1 MKNFTLDNQPKIEP
15 GFTVPENYFATLS
28 EKINDKLSK
37 EAPKVIPLYKKK
49 KVWMYSVAAIAVVSL
64 SVLLVQQFNTKP
76 SLDSEF
82 LANYISQNT
91 TVSQDDIIEL
101 LEQEDIE
108 KLKVDYNLEEDLIE
122 ETLINSSD
130 LEHYLTN

>member
-1 MKNFTLDNQPKIEP
+1 MKNFNLDNQPKIET

-28 EKINDKLSK
+28 EKINDKLPR
-37 EAPKVIPLYKKK
+37 ETPKVIPLYKKK
-49 KVWMYSVAAIAVVSL
+49 KVWMYRVAAVALMSL
-64 SVLLVQQFNTKP
+64 IILLVEQFNTKP

-82 LANYISQNT
+82 LENYISQNT

-108 KLKVDYNLEEDLIE
+108 KLKVDYNLEENLIE

>member
-1 MKNFTLDNQPKIEP
+1 MKNFTLDNKPKIEP

-28 EKINDKLSK
+28 EKINDKLPK
-37 EAPKVIPLYKKK
+37 ETPKVIPLYKKK
-49 KVWMYSVAAIAVVSL
+49 KVWMYSVAAIAVVSM

-82 LANYISQNT
+82 LENYISQNT

>member
-1 MKNFTLDNQPKIEP
+1 MKNFTLDNKPKIEP

-28 EKINDKLSK
+28 EKINDKLPK
-37 EAPKVIPLYKKK
+37 EATKVIPLYRRK
-49 KVWMYSVAAIAVVSL
+49 KVWIYSFAAVVVVSL
-64 SVLLVQQFNTKP
+64 SVLLVQQFNTQP

-82 LANYISQNT
+82 LENYISQNT
-91 TVSQDDIIEL
+91 SVSQDDIIEL

-108 KLKVDYNLEEDLIE
+108 KLKVDYNIEEDLIE

>member
-1 MKNFTLDNQPKIEP
+1 MKNFTLDNKPKIKP

-28 EKINDKLSK
+28 EKINDKLPK
-37 EAPKVIPLYKKK
+37 EAPKVITFYRRK
-49 KVWMYSVAAIAVVSL
+49 KVWIYSFAAVVVVSL
-64 SVLLVQQFNTKP
+64 SVLLVQQFNTQP

-82 LANYISQNT
+82 LENYISQNT
-91 TVSQDDIIEL
+91 SVSQDDIIEL

-108 KLKVDYNLEEDLIE
+108 KLKVDYNIEEDLIE

>member
-1 MKNFTLDNQPKIEP
+1 MKNFSLDNEPKIET
-15 GFTVPENYFATLS
+15 GFRVPENYFVTLS
-28 EKINDKLSK
+28 EKINDKLPS
-37 EAPKVIPLYKKK
+37 ETPKVIPLYKKK
-49 KVWMYSVAAIAVVSL
+49 KVWMYSVAAVAVVSM
-64 SVLLVQQFNTKP
+64 SILLVQQFNTKP

-82 LANYISQNT
+82 LENYISQNT
-91 TVSQDDIIEL
+91 SVSQDDIIDL

>member
-28 EKINDKLSK
+28 EKINDKLPK

-49 KVWMYSVAAIAVVSL
+49 KVWMYSVAAITVVSL

>member
-1 MKNFTLDNQPKIEP
+1 MKNFSLDNEPKIEP
-15 GFTVPENYFATLS
+15 GFSVPENYFVTLS
-28 EKINDKLSK
+28 EKINDKLPK
-37 EAPKVIPLYKKK
+37 ETPKVIPLYKKK
-49 KVWMYSVAAIAVVSL
+49 KVWMYSVAAIAVVSM

-82 LANYISQNT
+82 LENYISQNT

>member
-28 EKINDKLSK
+28 EKINDKLPK

-108 KLKVDYNLEEDLIE
+108 KLKVDYNIEEDLIE

>member
-1 MKNFTLDNQPKIEP
+1 MKNFRLDNEPKIEP
-15 GFTVPENYFATLS
+15 GFSLPENYFATLS
-28 EKINDKLSK
+28 EKINDKLPK
-37 EAPKVIPLYKKK
+37 ETPKVIPLYKKK
-49 KVWMYSVAAIAVVSL
+49 KVWMYSVAAIAVVSM

-82 LANYISQNT
+82 LENYISQNT

>member
-1 MKNFTLDNQPKIEP
+1 
-15 GFTVPENYFATLS
+15 
-28 EKINDKLSK
+28 
-37 EAPKVIPLYKKK
+37 
-49 KVWMYSVAAIAVVSL
+49 MYSFAAVVVVSL
-64 SVLLVQQFNTKP
+64 SVLLVQQFNTQP

-82 LANYISQNT
+82 LENYISQNT
-91 TVSQDDIIEL
+91 SVSQDDIIEL

-108 KLKVDYNLEEDLIE
+108 KLKVDYNIEEDLIE